1 MTNALKAKLK
11 EARAIGEE
19 VKKAMEAGQVSG
31 GLMAAEPDGA
41 NDAQGFMAYAPES
54 LKPGSQGT
62 I

>member
-31 GLMAAEPDGA
+31 GLMAAGC
-41 NDAQGFMAYAPES
+41 DAQGFMAYAPES